1 MTRSALICS
10 LFLCLL
16 SGIAQAGFILTPHLS
31 EYDRLAPG
39 SYLEAN
45 LIHTHIEDIY
55 NRDGER
61 VKIGSPALPAGEF
74 VNATLLQTKWLW
86 IGESAEN
93 NGIPLLQRY
102 QYFFRAILTA
112 GWQEASPGLQDVS
125 RLFGLRTQSAG
136 LGDLFLLA
144 GLYSDDHR
152 LGPLHYNAI
161 LAATVKVPIGEYN
174 EDTLLNMGTNYWT
187 LAPIAA
193 FHFDLGGRLLI
204 DAAVSYQKNF
214 SNDRPGYGGLVPS
227 QAADVYTVE
236 SNFAWKFNE
245 KFYMDLGLSWR
256 QTNGPNTFANPSI
269 NRVDQPLPAMG
280 TTTPRAFYIEPVAGV
295 YQDGGVNGL
304 LATAGFYYIYRSSA
318 VLNFRVAVPLRGK
331 GSQFTLPFDVFTC
344 GVTGVSASNACPPPD
359 PGAVPIA
366 QVDAELNGVQEAAAI
381 PASMYFEARLV
392 FLPWAP

>member
-1 MTRSALICS
+1 MKAGLLTSGL
-10 LFLCLL
+10 LLLLL
-16 SGIAQAGFILTPHLS
+16 SRIAQAGFILTPHLS
-31 EYDRLAPG
+31 EYDRLSPG

-45 LIHTHIEDIY
+45 VIHTHIEKIF

-61 VKIGSPALPAGEF
+61 IRIGTPGLPAGEF

-93 NGIPLLQRY
+93 NGIPFLQRY
-102 QYFFRAILTA
+102 QYFFRAIATA
-112 GWQEASPGLQDVS
+112 GWQEASPGLQDTS
-125 RLFGLRTQSAG
+125 TLFGLRTQSAG

-152 LGPLHYNAI
+152 FGPFNYNAI

-187 LAPIAA
+187 VAPIAA

-204 DAAVSYQKNF
+204 DTAFSYQKNF

-227 QAADVYTVE
+227 QAADVYTIE
-236 SNFAWKFNE
+236 SNFAWKFSE
-245 KFYMDLGLSWR
+245 KFYADIGLSWR
-256 QTNGPNTFANPSI
+256 ATNGANTFANPNL
-269 NRVDQPLPAMG
+269 NRVDQPLPATG
-280 TTTPRAFYIEPVAGV
+280 TTFPRTFYIEPVAGI
-295 YQDGGVNGL
+295 YHDGGVNGL

-318 VLNFRVAVPLRGK
+318 VLNFRVAMPLRGK

-344 GVTGVSASNACPPPD
+344 GVTGVSVDNPCPPPD
-359 PGAVPIA
+359 PGAIPISR
-366 QVDAELNGVQEAAAI
+366 VDTELNGVQEAAAI